1 MPRGVEKGKVALSNH
16 VYGFVK
22 DQLLDGR
29 YEPDAWIP
37 IEEISTTIGVS
48 RQPVMDAL
56 KRLAVEGLV
65 TIVPQ
70 VGCRARRYDLADAI
84 DFYRLF
90 AEGEALLA
98 ELAAERAE
106 PGDLIA
112 LRVLSAQ
119 IGELRDRRSAE
130 EELGRLYRMLNNRF
144 HSELHRIARSPA
156 VAETVEIQR
165 DRSDFYVA
173 LAKRPIFGERLRTA
187 HDEHEEIF
195 DAILARDGKRAAR
208 IMRQHV
214 LAIAARFELA
224 DATSTPAG

>member
-1 MPRGVEKGKVALSNH
+1 MVRARTKVALSDH

-29 YEPDAWIP
+29 YGSDAWIP
-37 IEEISTTIGVS
+37 IEEISRTVGVS

-56 KRLAVEGLV
+56 KRLSIEGLV

-70 VGCRARRYDLADAI
+70 VGCKARHYELADAV

-106 PGDLIA
+106 QADFIA
-112 LRVLSAQ
+112 LKIISAQ
-119 IGELRDRRSAE
+119 IGELRGRDCDTE
-130 EELGRLYRMLNNRF
+130 TLGRQYRTLNNRF
-144 HSELHRIARSPA
+144 HAELHRIARSPG
-156 VAETVEIQR
+156 VTETVEIQR

-173 LAKRPIFGERLRTA
+173 LAMRPIFAERVRLA

-195 DAILARDGKRAAR
+195 EAVKARDGKRAAS
-208 IMRQHV
+208 IMREHV
-214 LAIAARFELA
+214 LAIAKRL
-224 DATSTPAG
+224 S